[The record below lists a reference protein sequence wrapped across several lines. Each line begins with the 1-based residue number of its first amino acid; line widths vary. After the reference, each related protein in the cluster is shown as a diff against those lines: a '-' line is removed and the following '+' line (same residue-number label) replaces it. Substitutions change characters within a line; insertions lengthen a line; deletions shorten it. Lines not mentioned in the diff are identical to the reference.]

1 MAKSD
6 RKLLYYVVYVL
17 ILLFGVFGGFVIFDR
32 LLMPAFTRGGGTLS
46 IPDITGIPSGDAEQ
60 IAKKGGFDFQ
70 VMREEHN
77 DSVPEGY
84 IISQRP
90 TPGSPAKKGRRI
102 SVVVSLSEALAVVPD
117 VAGQHYRSA
126 MLDIEK
132 AGLQVRDTVFEHSD
146 SVDREMTIGTSPEI
160 GEELILGSS
169 VDIIVSMGA
178 EKGLVEVP
186 NFMGQTLDDAK
197 ALAQSEGMILIVQYR
212 KIPSVP
218 EKTVYRQ
225 GTDPGTLVERGNSI
239 YVVVARSE
247 EE

>member
-1 MAKSD
+1 MANGD
-6 RKLLYYVVYVL
+6 RKLLYYAIYAL
-17 ILLFGVFGGFVIFDR
+17 ILLLGVFGGFVIFDR
-32 LLMPAFTRGGGTLS
+32 LLMPAFTRGGGTLT
-46 IPDITGIPSGDAEQ
+46 IPDITGIPAGDAEQ
-60 IAKKGGFDFQ
+60 IAKKGGFDFL

-146 SVDREMTIGTSPEI
+146 SVDREMIIGTSPEI

-178 EKGLVEVP
+178 ERGLVKVP

-197 ALAQSEGMILIVQYR
+197 SLAQSEGLILLIQYR

>member
-1 MAKSD
+1 MAKGN
-6 RKLLYYVVYVL
+6 RKLLYYAIYTA
-17 ILLFGVFGGFVIFDR
+17 ILFVGILGGFIIFDR
-32 LLMPAFTRGGGTLS
+32 VLMPAFTHGGGTLT

-60 IAKKGGFDFQ
+60 IAKKGGFDYQ
-70 VMREEHN
+70 VIREEHN

-90 TPGSPAKKGRRI
+90 TPSSPAKKGRRI
-102 SVVVSLSEALAVVPD
+102 SVVVSLSEALAIVPD
-117 VAGQHYRSA
+117 VAGQHYRAA
-126 MLDIEK
+126 MLEIEK

-169 VDIIVSMGA
+169 VDIIISMGA
-178 EKGLVEVP
+178 ERGLVKVP

-197 ALAQSEGMILIVQYR
+197 SLAQSEGLILIIQYR